1 MEKGKSIE
9 ELMGHIREAHGI
21 AIDANQ
27 ERELLNMGYFHGY
40 KAYRFVRNTKNMLS
54 IDHFS
59 EIQAVFELDND
70 LKALLYPVVMKIETA
85 ISNYTIE
92 CIVAEGEVDLESIF
106 KTKLNHY
113 SDYEVGSRLYRK
125 EMAQWLNLRKT
136 IDGVIS
142 ANYVKSHMIQ
152 HFVHKNRPV
161 PVWGLLEL
169 MTLGNLGMFIGR
181 LNNSTRSQLA
191 TMIGIDDKRIDTA
204 DTLLIKHIYL
214 IKDLRNAIAH
224 NSPVFDCR
232 FRKSSVDSMVN
243 AHLEINTGVAK
254 INFLTITDYMLLF
267 AYYLKVLTGSV
278 VESNELL
285 VNFEL
290 VMDAFSTKIL
300 NRDNY
305 WKIFDVDAKSKIEHF
320 RENA

>member
-1 MEKGKSIE
+1 METGKSIE
-9 ELMGHIREAHGI
+9 ALMRYIREDHGI
-21 AIDANQ
+21 GIDANQ

-40 KAYRFVRNTKNMLS
+40 KAYRFVRSTRNILL

-59 EIQAVFELDND
+59 EIQAIFELDND

-92 CIVAEGEVDLESIF
+92 CIVADGEVDLESIF

-142 ANYVKSHMIQ
+142 ANYVKSNMIQ

-191 TMIGIDDKRIDTA
+191 SLIGIADKRIDTA
-204 DTLLIKHIYL
+204 DTLLIKHIYM

-232 FRKSSVDSMVN
+232 FKKSAVDSVVI
-243 AHLEINTGVAK
+243 AHLEMNVGVAK
-254 INFLTITDYMLLF
+254 INFLTITDYILLF
-267 AYYLKVLTGSV
+267 AYYLKVLTGGVAESV
-278 VESNELL
+278 KLL
-285 VNFEL
+285 ADFEL
-290 VMDAFSTKIL
+290 VMDDFCNKIL

-305 WKIFDVDAKSKIEHF
+305 WKIFDVDAKSKIAHF
-320 RENA
+320 IENA